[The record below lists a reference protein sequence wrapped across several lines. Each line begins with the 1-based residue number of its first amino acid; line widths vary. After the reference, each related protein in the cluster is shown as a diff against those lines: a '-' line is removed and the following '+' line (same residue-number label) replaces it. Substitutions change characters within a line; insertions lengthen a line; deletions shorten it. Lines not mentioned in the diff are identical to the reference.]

1 MSNNRFFSSLL
12 FIDAIV
18 TSVGGYILRIN
29 NLVPLSLTI
38 ATYASV
44 VIIVIVAFFVLK
56 GGSKA
61 RITGF
66 ILGFVAIAIS
76 TNPAHMSALARFGS
90 TLTLSEADI
99 TMILAF
105 YILPVI
111 YMIKYVTIY
120 RGKGK
125 PESASQ

>member
-1 MSNNRFFSSLL
+1 MNNNRFFSSLL

-18 TSVGGYILRIN
+18 TLVGGYILRIN

-56 GGSKA
+56 GNSKA

-76 TNPAHMSALARFGS
+76 TNPAHMSALARFGNTVS
-90 TLTLSEADI
+90 LSEADI

-111 YMIKYVTIY
+111 YIIKYVTLL
-120 RGKGK
+120 RRNGK
-125 PESASQ
+125 PESASE

>member
-1 MSNNRFFSSLL
+1 LNNNRFFSSLL

-18 TSVGGYILRIN
+18 TSIGGYILRIN
-29 NLVPLSLTI
+29 NMVPFSLTI

-44 VIIVIVAFFVLK
+44 VVIVAVAFFVLK
-56 GGSKA
+56 GNSKA

-76 TNPAHMSALARFGS
+76 TNPAHMSALTRFGS
-90 TLTLSEADI
+90 TVSLSEADI

-111 YMIKYVTIY
+111 YIIKYVTIFK
-120 RGKGK
+120 RNGK
-125 PESASQ
+125 PDSASQ